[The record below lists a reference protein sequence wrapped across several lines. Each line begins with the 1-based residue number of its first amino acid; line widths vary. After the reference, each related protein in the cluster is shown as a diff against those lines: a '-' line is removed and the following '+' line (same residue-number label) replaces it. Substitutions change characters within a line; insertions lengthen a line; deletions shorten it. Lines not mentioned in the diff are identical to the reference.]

1 MPPKASRRQSTS
13 PSNDRLEVGRVG
25 KPHGLRGEVTVVMLT
40 EREER
45 TEPGAVLYADDR
57 RVEVESARRQ
67 RQGWVI
73 HFVGVEDREAAEALR
88 GALLCADPLPAA
100 EDEIWVH
107 DLVGC
112 EVHDT
117 AGRAL
122 GRVTEIEANP
132 AHDLLVL
139 DDGTLVPMP
148 FVVEHRPGAVVIDP
162 PEGLL
167 EESD

>member
-1 MPPKASRRQSTS
+1 
-13 PSNDRLEVGRVG
+13 VG
-25 KPHGLRGEVTVVMLT
+25 KPHGLRGEVTVMLLT
-40 EREER
+40 DRDER
-45 TEPGAVLYADDR
+45 TEAGAILHTADR
-57 RVEVESARRQ
+57 ALEVQAARRQ

-73 HFVGVEDREAAEALR
+73 HFVGVDSREAAEALR
-88 GALLCADPLPAA
+88 GELLYADPLAA
-100 EDEIWVH
+100 ADDEVWAH

-117 AGRAL
+117 AGRSL

-167 EESD
+167 KESD